1 MAPPATPSG
10 AGSARFTHVAL
21 PCHDLDATIAW
32 YEHHTP
38 LRAFHRRVD
47 VDAEVAWLAGG
58 IGLAEAPDPD
68 GPENPVGIVVVQSFA
83 DREAGVPIPVL
94 TPFAHLG
101 FDVDDPAE
109 VDAIAERGRA
119 DGCLHWEPADHPP
132 PVGYLCALV
141 DPDGNVVEFSHGQ
154 SLDADA

>member
-32 YEHHTP
+32 YESHTP

-47 VDAEVAWLAGG
+47 VDAEVAWLAEGT
-58 IGLAEAPDPD
+58 GLAGSPAED
-68 GPENPVGIVVVQSFA
+68 GPQNPVGIVVV
-83 DREAGVPIPVL
+83 
-94 TPFAHLG
+94 
-101 FDVDDPAE
+101 
-109 VDAIAERGRA
+109 IAERGRA
-119 DGCLHWEPADHPP
+119 AGCLHWEPADHPP
-132 PVGYLCALV
+132 PVGYLCALA

-154 SLDADA
+154 GLDPPA

>member
-1 MAPPATPSG
+1 MAPPETPPG
-10 AGSARFTHVAL
+10 AGTARFTHVAL

-32 YEHHTP
+32 YEAHTP

-47 VDAEVAWLAGG
+47 VDAEVAWLAEGP
-58 IGLAEAPDPD
+58 GLGD
-68 GPENPVGIVVVQSFA
+68 GTANPVGIVVVQTFV
-83 DREAGVPIPVL
+83 DRDAGVPLPTL

-109 VDAIAERGRA
+109 VDAAAERGRA
-119 DGCLHWEPADHPP
+119 AGCLHWEPTDHPP

-154 SLDADA
+154 GLGPPD